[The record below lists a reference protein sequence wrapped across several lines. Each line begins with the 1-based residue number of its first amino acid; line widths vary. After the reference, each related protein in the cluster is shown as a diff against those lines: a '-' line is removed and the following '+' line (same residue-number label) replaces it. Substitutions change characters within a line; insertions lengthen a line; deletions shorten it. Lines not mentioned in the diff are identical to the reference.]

1 MRLPLSCNLV
11 GNELM
16 TQEDAR
22 SQLEQS
28 PQLADELAE
37 VKGMFERGMWSAAF
51 DLMSGLDA
59 RYQLNGHALE
69 TFAIAAYMIGRE
81 STFLELLERAF
92 GAFGAGARPLRAA
105 RVAFWIGLT
114 LMFRG
119 EYGRGSGW
127 LVRSERLVGEH
138 EFDCAEQGYILL
150 PRVESSLAKGDL
162 SAADHYA
169 SEAVRIGEQFGD
181 EDLLALGRHFKGRIQ
196 IESGNTP
203 NGLILLDETMIAVAG
218 GRLSPIVTGL
228 IYCSVIEICQNY
240 QIQKRAKEWT
250 DALTGWCGKQPEL
263 VAFTGRCLIH
273 RSEILIFDGKWTEA
287 FAEAG
292 AACRRLLAGP
302 VEHHAGPAYYQEGEV
317 LRLSGRFDEADAS
330 YRSASRL
337 GFDPQP
343 GLALMRLRQGKSQA
357 ALSSIK
363 RTLASIRDP
372 IGRMRLIPAAVEI
385 MLVNGDV
392 ETARKL
398 CDELS
403 GLAAHHVSEAV
414 EAASAE
420 AIGDMS
426 FAEGNFEGALLS
438 YNRVAELWRDLHA
451 PYRLAR
457 LRLKVGQTC
466 LAFGDNEGAGRELEA
481 ARDVFDKLGA
491 EPDRKAAE
499 ALLRSLRHVLEGILT
514 PRQTEILQLV
524 AEGLTNREIA
534 QRLGLSERTVDR
546 HVSDT
551 LTRINVPT
559 RAAATAFAISHGLI
573 ILPPSG

>member
-1 MRLPLSCNLV
+1 MV
-11 GNELM
+11 
-16 TQEDAR
+16 QEDTRA
-22 SQLEQS
+22 QLDQTF
-28 PQLADELAE
+28 QLADELAA
-37 VKGMFERGMWSAAF
+37 VDGMFERGMWSAAF

-59 RYQLNGHALE
+59 RHKLNGHALQS
-69 TFAIAAYMIGRE
+69 FATAAYMIGRE

-92 GAFGAGARPLRAA
+92 EAFCAGTEPLKAA
-105 RVAFWIGLT
+105 RSAFWIGLT

-119 EYGRGSGW
+119 EYGRGNGW
-127 LVRSERLVGEH
+127 LVRSERLVD
-138 EFDCAEQGYILL
+138 EFGNDCVEKGYILL
-150 PRVESSLAKGDL
+150 PRVESSLASSDL
-162 SAADHYA
+162 AAADHYA
-169 SEAVRIGEQFGD
+169 SEAVRIGAQFGD
-181 EDLLALGRHFKGRIQ
+181 EDLQALGRHFKGRIQ
-196 IESGNTP
+196 IETGNTSD
-203 NGLILLDETMIAVAG
+203 GLILLDETMIAVTD

-240 QIQKRAKEWT
+240 QIQNRAKEWT
-250 DALTGWCGKQPEL
+250 EALSGWCGKQPEL

-287 FAEAG
+287 IAEAG

-317 LRLSGRFDEADAS
+317 LRLSGRYDEADES

-363 RTLASIRDP
+363 RTLASVRNP
-372 IGRMRLIPAAVEI
+372 VGRMRLLPSAVEI
-385 MLVNGDV
+385 MLATGDI

-398 CDELS
+398 CEELS
-403 GLAAHHVSEAV
+403 GLAARHVSDAV

-420 AIGDMS
+420 AIGDLS
-426 FAEGNFEGALLS
+426 FAEGNLEGALPN
-438 YNRVAELWRDLHA
+438 YARAAELWRDLHA
-451 PYRLAR
+451 PYRLSR
-457 LRLKVGQTC
+457 LRLKIGQTC
-466 LAFGDNEGAGRELEA
+466 AALGDSEGAGREIEA
-481 ARDVFDKLGA
+481 ASDVFGKLGA
-491 EPDRKAAE
+491 EPDRKVAE
-499 ALLRSLRHVLEGILT
+499 ELLRSLRQGVEGLLT

-551 LTRINVPT
+551 LTRIDVPT

-573 ILPPSG
+573 ILPP

>member
-1 MRLPLSCNLV
+1 MI
-11 GNELM
+11 
-16 TQEDAR
+16 QEDTRA
-22 SQLEQS
+22 QLEQS
-28 PQLADELAE
+28 HQLAGELAA
-37 VKGMFERGMWSAAF
+37 VGGLFERGMWSAAF
-51 DLMSGLDA
+51 DLMSDLDT
-59 RYQLNGHALE
+59 RHQLDGNALE
-69 TFAIAAYMIGRE
+69 SFATAAYMIGRE

-92 GAFGAGARPLRAA
+92 RTFSAGAEPLKAA
-105 RVAFWIGLT
+105 GAAFWIGLT

-138 EFDCAEQGYILL
+138 GNACVEQGYIFL
-150 PRVESSLAKGDL
+150 PRIESSLAKGDL
-162 SAADHYA
+162 AAADHYA

-196 IESGNTP
+196 IESGSASD
-203 NGLILLDETMIAVAG
+203 GLMFLDETMIAATD

-250 DALTGWCGKQPEL
+250 DALTEWCGRQPEL

-273 RSEILIFDGKWTEA
+273 RSEIMIFDGKWAEA

-317 LRLSGRFDEADAS
+317 LRLRGRFDEADES

-363 RTLASIRDP
+363 RTLASVRDP
-372 IGRMRLIPAAVEI
+372 VGRMRLLPAAVEI
-385 MLVNGDV
+385 MLAAGDV
-392 ETARKL
+392 EIAHKL

-403 GLAAHHVSEAV
+403 GLAAHLVSEAL

-420 AIGDMS
+420 AIGDLN
-426 FAEGNFEGALLS
+426 FAEGNFEGALHS
-438 YNRVAELWRDLHA
+438 YSRAAELWRDLRA
-451 PYRLAR
+451 PYRLSR
-457 LRLKVGQTC
+457 LRLKIGQTC
-466 LAFGDNEGAGRELEA
+466 MALGDSEGAGREIEA
-481 ARDVFDKLGA
+481 ARDEFRILGA
-491 EPDRKAAE
+491 EPDRKTAE
-499 ALLRSLRHVLEGILT
+499 ALLHSLKPGVKRLLT
-514 PRQTEILQLV
+514 PRQTEVLQLV
-524 AEGLTNREIA
+524 AEGLTNREIGH
-534 QRLGLSERTVDR
+534 RLGLSERTVDR

-551 LTRINVPT
+551 LTRIDVPT
-559 RAAATAFAISHGLI
+559 RAAATAFAISNGLI
-573 ILPPSG
+573 VLPPSG

>member
-1 MRLPLSCNLV
+1 MV
-11 GNELM
+11 
-16 TQEDAR
+16 QEDAR
-22 SQLEQS
+22 AQLDQTH
-28 PQLADELAE
+28 QLADELAA
-37 VKGMFERGMWSAAF
+37 VDGMFERGMWSAAF

-59 RYQLNGHALE
+59 RHKLDGHALQS
-69 TFAIAAYMIGRE
+69 FATAAYMIGRE

-92 GAFGAGARPLRAA
+92 EAFCAGAELLKAA
-105 RVAFWIGLT
+105 QSAFWIGLT

-127 LVRSERLVGEH
+127 LVRCERLVEEYGN
-138 EFDCAEQGYILL
+138 DCVEQGYILL
-150 PRVESSLAKGDL
+150 PRVESSLASRDL
-162 SAADHYA
+162 AAADHYA
-169 SEAVRIGEQFGD
+169 SEAVRIGAQFGD
-181 EDLLALGRHFKGRIQ
+181 EDLQALGRHFNGRIQ
-196 IESGNTP
+196 IETGNTSD
-203 NGLILLDETMIAVAG
+203 GLKLLDETMMAVTDG
-218 GRLSPIVTGL
+218 KLSPIVTGL

-240 QIQKRAKEWT
+240 QIQNRAKEWT
-250 DALTGWCGKQPEL
+250 EALSEWCGKQPEI

-287 FAEAG
+287 IAEAG

-317 LRLSGRFDEADAS
+317 LRLSGRYEEADES
-330 YRSASRL
+330 YRLASRL

-363 RTLASIRDP
+363 RTLAAVGDA
-372 IGRMRLIPAAVEI
+372 IGRMRLLPAAVEI
-385 MLVNGDV
+385 MLAAGDI
-392 ETARKL
+392 EMARKL
-398 CDELS
+398 CEELS
-403 GLAAHHVSEAV
+403 GLAARRNSDVV

-420 AIGDMS
+420 ATGDLS
-426 FAEGNFEGALLS
+426 LAEGNLEGALPN
-438 YNRVAELWRDLHA
+438 YGRAAELWRDLHA
-451 PYRLAR
+451 PYRLSR
-457 LRLKVGQTC
+457 LRLKIGQTC
-466 LAFGDNEGAGRELEA
+466 AALGDSEGAGREIEA
-481 ARDVFDKLGA
+481 ARDEFGKLGA

-499 ALLRSLRHVLEGILT
+499 ALLRGLRRGVEGLLT
-514 PRQTEILQLV
+514 PRQTEILQCV

-551 LTRINVPT
+551 LTRIDVPT

>member
-1 MRLPLSCNLV
+1 MK
-11 GNELM
+11 
-16 TQEDAR
+16 QEDAHAQ
-22 SQLEQS
+22 SEQTL
-28 PQLADELAE
+28 QLADELAAVE
-37 VKGMFERGMWSAAF
+37 GMFERGMWSAAF

-59 RYQLNGHALE
+59 RYPLNGHALQS
-69 TFAIAAYMIGRE
+69 FATAAYMIGRE

-92 GAFGAGARPLRAA
+92 EAFCAGAEPLRAA
-105 RVAFWIGLT
+105 RSAFWIGLT

-119 EYGRGSGW
+119 EYGRGNGW
-127 LVRSERLVGEH
+127 LVRSGRLVDGH
-138 EFDCAEQGYILL
+138 GNDCVEQGYILL
-150 PRVESSLAKGDL
+150 PRVEGSLASGDL
-162 SAADHYA
+162 SAADRYA
-169 SEAVRIGEQFGD
+169 SEAVRIGGQFGD
-181 EDLLALGRHFKGRIQ
+181 EDLLALGRHMRGRIQ
-196 IESGNTP
+196 IESGNIP
-203 NGLILLDETMIAVAG
+203 DGLKLLDETMIAATG

-250 DALTGWCGKQPEL
+250 DALAGWCGKQPEL

-273 RSEILIFDGKWTEA
+273 RSEILIFDGKWPEA

-317 LRLSGRFDEADAS
+317 LRLSGRFDEADES

-363 RTLASIRDP
+363 RTLATIRGP
-372 IGRMRLIPAAVEI
+372 VGRMRLLPAAVEI
-385 MLVNGDV
+385 MLATGDM
-392 ETARKL
+392 ETARQL
-398 CDELS
+398 GDELS
-403 GLAAHHVSEAV
+403 GLAAHHASDAV
-414 EAASAE
+414 EAATAE
-420 AIGDMS
+420 VIGDLS
-426 FAEGNFEGALLS
+426 FAEGNLESALPS
-438 YNRVAELWRDLHA
+438 YGRAAELWRDLHA
-451 PYRLAR
+451 PYRLSR
-457 LRLKVGQTC
+457 LRQKIGQTC
-466 LAFGDNEGAGRELEA
+466 VALGDSEGACREIEA
-481 ARDVFDKLGA
+481 AMDVFGKLGA

-499 ALLRSLRHVLEGILT
+499 ASLRRLGKGVEGLLT
-514 PRQTEILQLV
+514 PRQTDILQLV

-551 LTRINVPT
+551 LTRMDVPT
-559 RAAATAFAISHGLI
+559 RAAAAAFAISHGLI
-573 ILPPSG
+573 VLRPSG

>member
-1 MRLPLSCNLV
+1 MIK
-11 GNELM
+11 
-16 TQEDAR
+16 EDAR
-22 SQLEQS
+22 AQLKQT
-28 PQLADELAE
+28 PQLADELAA

-51 DLMSGLDA
+51 DLMSGLDT
-59 RYQLNGHALE
+59 RHQLDGNAME
-69 TFAIAAYMIGRE
+69 SFATAAYMIGRE

-92 GAFGAGARPLRAA
+92 GAFCTGAEPLRAA
-105 RVAFWIGLT
+105 RSAFWIGLT

-138 EFDCAEQGYILL
+138 GNDCVEQGYIFL
-150 PRVESSLAKGDL
+150 PRVESSLASGDFA
-162 SAADHYA
+162 AADNYA

-181 EDLLALGRHFKGRIQ
+181 EDLLAIGRHLKGRIQ
-196 IESGNTP
+196 IETGNTAE
-203 NGLILLDETMIAVAG
+203 GLILLDETMIAATD

-250 DALTGWCGKQPEL
+250 EALSGWCGKQPEL

-287 FAEAG
+287 LAEAG

-317 LRLSGRFDEADAS
+317 LRLSGRFDEADES

-363 RTLASIRDP
+363 RTLASVRAAVR
-372 IGRMRLIPAAVEI
+372 RMHLLPAAVEI
-385 MLVNGDV
+385 MLATGDV

-403 GLAAHHVSEAV
+403 GFAVRHVSDAI

-420 AIGDMS
+420 AIGDLS
-426 FAEGNFEGALLS
+426 FAEGNLEGALPN
-438 YNRVAELWRDLHA
+438 YGRAAELWRDLHA

-457 LRLKVGQTC
+457 LRLKTGQTC
-466 LAFGDNEGAGRELEA
+466 AALGDSEGASREIEA
-481 ARDVFDKLGA
+481 ARDVFGLLGA

-499 ALLRSLRHVLEGILT
+499 ALLRSLTQSMERLLT
-514 PRQTEILQLV
+514 PRQTQILQLV

-551 LTRINVPT
+551 LTRIDVPT

-573 ILPPSG
+573 VLPPSG

>member
-1 MRLPLSCNLV
+1 
-11 GNELM
+11 M
-16 TQEDAR
+16 TQDDAR
-22 SQLEQS
+22 AQLEQS
-28 PQLADELAE
+28 PLLADELAAVDE
-37 VKGMFERGMWSAAF
+37 MFKRGMWSAAF

-59 RYQLNGHALE
+59 RHQLDGNALE
-69 TFAIAAYMIGRE
+69 SFATAAYMIGRE
-81 STFLELLERAF
+81 SIFLELLERAF
-92 GAFGAGARPLRAA
+92 ETFFATAEPLRAA
-105 RVAFWIGLT
+105 RSAFWIGLT

-127 LVRSERLVGEH
+127 LVRCERLVDEIGN
-138 EFDCAEQGYILL
+138 DCAEQGYIFL
-150 PRVESSLAKGDL
+150 PRVESSLATGDL
-162 SAADHYA
+162 AAADRYA
-169 SEAVRIGEQFGD
+169 SEAVRIGEKFRD
-181 EDLLALGRHFKGRIQ
+181 EDLMALGRHFKGRIQ
-196 IESGNTP
+196 IVSGNTFE
-203 NGLILLDETMIAVAG
+203 GLSLLDETMIATTD

-240 QIQKRAKEWT
+240 QIQNRAKEWT
-250 DALTGWCGKQPEL
+250 DALAGWCGNQPEL

-273 RSEILIFDGKWTEA
+273 RSEILIFDGSWAEA

-317 LRLSGRFDEADAS
+317 LRLTGRFDKADES

-363 RTLASIRDP
+363 RTLASVRGP
-372 IGRMRLIPAAVEI
+372 VGRMRLLPAAVEV
-385 MLVNGDV
+385 MLARGDLG
-392 ETARKL
+392 TARKL
-398 CDELS
+398 CDELA
-403 GLAAHHVSEAV
+403 GLAARHVSEAV

-420 AIGDMS
+420 AIGDLS
-426 FAEGNFEGALLS
+426 FAEENFEGALPS
-438 YNRVAELWRDLHA
+438 YGRAAELWRDLHA

-457 LRLKVGQTC
+457 LRLKIGQTC
-466 LAFGDNEGAGRELEA
+466 AALGDSEGASREFEA
-481 ARDVFDKLGA
+481 ARDVFGNLGA
-491 EPDRKAAE
+491 EPDRKATE
-499 ALLRSLRHVLEGILT
+499 ALLRSLGKGVETLLT

-524 AEGLTNREIA
+524 AEGQTNREIA

-551 LTRINVPT
+551 LTRIDVPS

-573 ILPPSG
+573 VLPPSG

>member
-1 MRLPLSCNLV
+1 MI
-11 GNELM
+11 
-16 TQEDAR
+16 QENVRA
-22 SQLEQS
+22 QLEQT
-28 PQLADELAE
+28 PQLADELAAVE
-37 VKGMFERGMWSAAF
+37 GMFERGKWSAAF
-51 DLMSGLDA
+51 DLMSGLDT
-59 RYQLNGHALE
+59 RYQLNGRALE
-69 TFAIAAYMIGRE
+69 SFATAAYMIGRE

-92 GAFGAGARPLRAA
+92 ETFCAAAEPLRAA
-105 RVAFWIGLT
+105 RSAFWIGLT

-127 LVRSERLVGEH
+127 LVRSERLVD
-138 EFDCAEQGYILL
+138 EFGNDCVEQGYILL
-150 PRVESSLAKGDL
+150 PRVESSLASGDFA
-162 SAADHYA
+162 AADHYA

-196 IESGNTP
+196 IESGNTSD
-203 NGLILLDETMIAVAG
+203 GLILLDETMIAATD

-228 IYCSVIEICQNY
+228 IYCSVIETCQNY

-317 LRLSGRFDEADAS
+317 LRLSGRFDEADES

-363 RTLASIRDP
+363 RTLATVRDP
-372 IGRMRLIPAAVEI
+372 VGRMRLLPIAVEI
-385 MLVNGDV
+385 MLATGDI
-392 ETARKL
+392 EMARKL

-403 GLAAHHVSEAV
+403 GFAARHVSDAV

-420 AIGDMS
+420 AIGDLS
-426 FAEGNFEGALLS
+426 FAEGNLEGALPS
-438 YNRVAELWRDLHA
+438 YGRAAELWRDLHA
-451 PYRLAR
+451 PYRLSR
-457 LRLKVGQTC
+457 LRLKIGQTC
-466 LAFGDNEGAGRELEA
+466 VALGDSEGACREIEA
-481 ARDVFDKLGA
+481 ARDVFGKLGA

-499 ALLRSLRHVLEGILT
+499 ALLRSLGKGVEGPLT

-551 LTRINVPT
+551 LTRIDVPT